1 MYNLNA
7 IFNLSDTSSIISV
20 IFMIM
25 GGVGIFLY
33 GLNLMS
39 SSLKTLAGGKLKT
52 FISKATDN
60 MFLGFL
66 MGLLITVSIQSSAA
80 TIIIVVG
87 LISAGLLK
95 LKNAIPIMMGAH
107 VGTTITAYIIGLN
120 IGVVA
125 FPLIFVSSLV
135 ILLVSARKWNL
146 SGRIILGLGFLF
158 LGLEF
163 MSVSFGSFA
172 SAEWF
177 TKLMNVFSSNWFLGF
192 IAGIILTILIQSSS
206 AFIGIVQE
214 LYIAE
219 GSTMAMSTAI
229 TLVIGSNI
237 GTTITAL
244 LASIGSNKESKQ
256 AAIAN
261 ILIQFT
267 GSLIFLPLL
276 VPTSSL
282 FTLIENAVFGK
293 RNMFTLAFYHTFYNL
308 VNSGICFALIP
319 VFVKIVEKIIPYEK
333 EEIDVSA
340 LRLNKEL
347 LITPPLALES
357 AKNSIIDMSYVVKEM
372 YKKAVNYFTTGKVE
386 FFDEVNVMEEKVD
399 LYEHLTHDYLMQ
411 LNEKH
416 LNRSDSYKQTEY
428 IDIIRDLERIG
439 DHATN
444 FVEFFKR
451 YFNEGIV
458 MPDNMKEDLLKFFD
472 VVDRQVDDVYTAFK
486 DQDKAIANA
495 IRDREEL
502 VNEMER
508 EYRLNVHSYL
518 KTGEVNYLD
527 IFFIDIVTNLER
539 VSDHSNNIAEM
550 IIDPHMMSTMITGT
564 HTDTVDNKKN

>member
-1 MYNLNA
+1 MFNLNA
-7 IFNLSDTSSIISV
+7 IFNLSDASSILSV
-20 IFMIM
+20 VFMIM

-39 SSLKTLAGGKLKT
+39 SSLKTLAGGRLKA
-52 FISKATDN
+52 FISKATSN

-125 FPLIFVSSLV
+125 FPLIFAASLI

-192 IAGIILTILIQSSS
+192 IAGIILTVLIQSSS

-256 AAIAN
+256 AAISN
-261 ILIQFT
+261 ILIQLT
-267 GSLIFLPLL
+267 GSIIFLPLL
-276 VPTSSL
+276 APTSSL
-282 FTLIENAVFGK
+282 FTLIENAVFGS
-293 RNMFTLAFYHTFYNL
+293 RNMFTIAFYHTFYNL
-308 VNSGICFALIP
+308 INSGICFALVP

-333 EEIDVSA
+333 EELDVSA

-357 AKNSIIDMSYVVKEM
+357 AKNSIIDMSALIKEM
-372 YKKAVNYFTTGKVE
+372 YKKAVEYFTNNKETL
-386 FFDEVNVMEEKVD
+386 FDEVNSIEEKVD
-399 LYEHLTHDYLMQ
+399 LYEHLIHDYLMQ

-416 LNRSDSYKQTEY
+416 LNRNDSYKQTEY

-444 FVEFFKR
+444 FVEFFKK
-451 YFNEGIV
+451 YYAEGV
-458 MPDNMKEDLLKFFD
+458 MMSDDMKNALLHFFD
-472 VVDRQVDDVYTAFK
+472 VIDRQIDDVYVAFK
-486 DQDKAIANA
+486 DQNKAIANA
-495 IRDREEL
+495 IRDREDL

-518 KTGEVNYLD
+518 KAGEVNYLD
-527 IFFIDIVTNLER
+527 ILYIDVVTNLER
-539 VSDHSNNIAEM
+539 ISDHANNIAEM
-550 IIDPHMMSTMITGT
+550 IIDPHMMSTLITGT
-564 HTDTVDNKKN
+564 HNDTVDNKAN